1 VDNHTLAASGPGTVV
16 LDLGPGVGA
25 LVLHAM
31 AAEEGREID
40 ISPVGGG
47 ARTHSAV
54 RERRMPGGSVY
65 CAVYPSVPAGDYT
78 VWLTPPVVVS
88 VVAGTVTEFRR

>member
-25 LVLHAM
+25 LVLHAT
-31 AAEEGREID
+31 AAEVGDEID

-54 RERRMPGGSVY
+54 RERQMPGGSVY

-78 VWLTPPVVVS
+78 VWLTSPVAVS
-88 VVAGTVTEFRR
+88 VVGGTVTEIRR

>member
-1 VDNHTLAASGPGTVV
+1 MDHTLEASGPGSVV
-16 LDLGPGVGA
+16 LDIGPGLGA
-25 LVLHAM
+25 LVLYAHAS
-31 AAEEGREID
+31 EHGREID

-88 VVAGTVTEFRR
+88 VVSGTVTDLRR

>member
-1 VDNHTLAASGPGTVV
+1 MDNHSLAASGPGSVV

-25 LVLHAM
+25 LVLHAT
-31 AAEEGREID
+31 AAEVGQEID

-47 ARTHSAV
+47 VRTHSAV
-54 RERRMPGGSVY
+54 RERRLRDGSVY

-78 VWLTPPVVVS
+78 VWLTPTVVVS
-88 VVAGTVTEFRR
+88 VVAGTVTELHR

>member
-1 VDNHTLAASGPGTVV
+1 MDNHTIAASGPGTVV

-25 LVLHAM
+25 LVLHAT

-54 RERRMPGGSVY
+54 RERRMRLLRLQPQ
-65 CAVYPSVPAGDYT
+65 
-78 VWLTPPVVVS
+78 LTK
-88 VVAGTVTEFRR
+88 